1 MRRGGGADCGD
12 PGGKLGRG
20 RIAEGGVRSLAV
32 VVADPFANRAAGMAE
47 AEEQR
52 LVEQLISHPAEL
64 KLSMNAF
71 CIGFPG
77 AM

>member
-1 MRRGGGADCGD
+1 MRRSGGADCGD

-20 RIAEGGVRSLAV
+20 GIAEGGVRSLAV
-32 VVADPFANRAAGMAE
+32 VIADPFANRAAGMAE

-52 LVEQLISHPAEL
+52 LIEQLIRIRPL

-77 AM
+77 AI